1 MADYSPKDEKNYEA
15 EVFERHTRSSGDMD
29 SIHGMSNYQITTQEG
44 QCMGFYA
51 DTGQGKGGQGGPGTG
66 KFVLNTPGMEM
77 HVVGKGLKVRDEG
90 DTTQLPAHQTIA
102 KRGDIFQVCE
112 NGDVVIRARNI
123 ILEAD
128 GAGNKDGQIMI
139 NANRMVDIKAPD
151 IKEQAEKILVRAT
164 QEIDTSTNLKK
175 EKRNFNIGFDAAD
188 IDFGANIKTMINQV
202 NTQLP
207 KVGEKIKAIEEKGK
221 ELLPKVEEQLQQGI
235 EFIQSEEAQNLIG
248 NLQQTAEDIGSQLEE
263 SGVLEDVQKEAE
275 ELQNR
280 FKGIFNDFEKS
291 LDGLANEFED
301 KIDKDEVQKNLK
313 DTAEKFGK
321 QFGGL
326 I

>member
-44 QCMGFYA
+44 QSMGFYA

-66 KFVLNTPGMEM
+66 KHVLNTPGMSME
-77 HVVGKGLKVRDEG
+77 VLGKGLKVRDEG
-90 DTTQLPAHQTIA
+90 DTTQLPAKQTIC
-102 KRGDIFQVCE
+102 KRGDVFTVCE

-175 EKRNFNIGFDAAD
+175 EKTNFNLGFNSAD

-207 KVGEKIKAIEEKGK
+207 KAGEKLKAIEDKGK
-221 ELLPKVEEQLQQGI
+221 ELLPKLEEKLQQGI
-235 EFIQSEEAQNLIG
+235 KIIESPEAAKLIN
-248 NLQQTAEDIGSQLEE
+248 NLQQNAEEIGKQLEE
-263 SGVLEDVQKEAE
+263 SGVIENVKKEAE

-280 FKGIFNDFEKS
+280 LGGIFNDLEEQTK
-291 LDGLANEFED
+291 
-301 KIDKDEVQKNLK
+301 KIATPDSKKLKEIEKNLE
-313 DTAEKFGK
+313 DTAKKFGEKFGG
-321 QFGGL
+321 F

>member
-1 MADYSPKDEKNYEA
+1 MADLSPKDGKNFET
-15 EVFERHTRSSGDMD
+15 EVHERYVCSNGDMD
-29 SIHGMSNYQITTQEG
+29 GIHGMSNYQILTQEG
-44 QCMGFYA
+44 QSMGFYA
-51 DTGQGKGGQGGPGTG
+51 DTGQGKGGQGGRGTG

-102 KRGDIFQVCE
+102 QRGDIFQVCE

-123 ILEAD
+123 ILEAN
-128 GAGNKDGQIMI
+128 GAGNKDGQVLIS
-139 NANRMVDIKAPD
+139 ANRLCDIKAPD

-164 QEIDTSTNLKK
+164 QEIDTQTNLKK
-175 EKRNFNIGFDAAD
+175 EKTNFNLGFNTAD
-188 IDFGANIKTMINQV
+188 IDFGANIKTMINQL
-202 NTQLP
+202 NTELP
-207 KVGEKIKAIEEKGK
+207 KLGEKLKSIKNKGK
-221 ELLPKVEEQLQQGI
+221 DLIPKVEKQLQQGV

-248 NLQQTAEDIGSQLEE
+248 NLQQTAEGIGSQLEE

-280 FKGIFNDFEKS
+280 FKGIFNSFETSMDDF
-291 LDGLANEFED
+291 ANEFED
-301 KIDKDEVQKNLK
+301 KIDKKELKKNLE
-313 DTAEKFGK
+313 DTAKKFGK
-321 QFGGL
+321 QFGGF

>member
-128 GAGNKDGQIMI
+128 GAGNKDGQVLIS
-139 NANRMVDIKAPD
+139 ANRLCDIKAPD
-151 IKEQAEKILVRAT
+151 IREQCEKKVERAT
-164 QEIDTSTNLKK
+164 QEIDIQTNLKK
-175 EKRNFNIGFDAAD
+175 EKTNFNLGFNSAD
-188 IDFGANIKTMINQV
+188 IDFGANIKTMINQI
-202 NTQLP
+202 NTELP
-207 KVGEKIKAIEEKGK
+207 KAGEKLNAIKKKGE
-221 ELLPKVEEQLQQGI
+221 ELLPKLEKKLDQAVEIIG
-235 EFIQSEEAQNLIG
+235 SPEAAKLIN
-248 NLQQTAEDIGSQLEE
+248 NLQQNAEEIGKQLEE
-263 SGVLEDVQKEAE
+263 SGVIENVKKEAE

-280 FKGIFNDFEKS
+280 LGGIFNDLEEQTK
-291 LDGLANEFED
+291 
-301 KIDKDEVQKNLK
+301 KIATPDSKKLKEIEKNLE
-313 DTAEKFGK
+313 DTAKKFGEKFGG
-321 QFGGL
+321 F

>member
-128 GAGNKDGQIMI
+128 GAGNKDGQVLIS
-139 NANRMVDIKAPD
+139 ANRLCDIKAPD
-151 IKEQAEKILVRAT
+151 IREQCEKKVERAT
-164 QEIDTSTNLKK
+164 QEIDIQTNLKK
-175 EKRNFNIGFDAAD
+175 EKTNFNLGFNSAD

-202 NTQLP
+202 NTELP
-207 KVGEKIKAIEEKGK
+207 KAGEKLKAIEEKGK
-221 ELLPKVEEQLQQGI
+221 ELLPKLEEKLQQGV
-235 EFIQSEEAQNLIG
+235 EFLQSDEAANLIG
-248 NLQQTAEDIGSQLEE
+248 NLQQTAEGIGSQLEE
-263 SGVLEDVQKEAE
+263 SGALEDIKEEAK

-280 FKGIFNDFEKS
+280 FKGIFNDFENQAKNLAGE
-291 LDGLANEFED
+291 LDNEKLDKIED
-301 KIDKDEVQKNLK
+301 KLK
-313 DTAEKFGK
+313 KTAEG
-321 QFGGL
+321 FGG
-326 I
+326 IF

>member
-1 MADYSPKDEKNYEA
+1 MADLSPKDGKNYET
-15 EVFERHTRSSGDMD
+15 EVHERYVCSNGDMD
-29 SIHGMSNYQITTQEG
+29 GIHGMSNYQITTQEG

-175 EKRNFNIGFDAAD
+175 EKTNFNIGFNSAD

-207 KVGEKIKAIEEKGK
+207 KIGEKLKAIEDKGK
-221 ELLPKVEEQLQQGI
+221 ELLPKVEEQLQQGV

-248 NLQQTAEDIGSQLEE
+248 NLQQTAEGIGSQLEE
-263 SGVLEDVQKEAE
+263 SGALEDIKEEAK

-280 FKGIFNDFEKS
+280 FKGIFNDFENQAKNLAGE
-291 LDGLANEFED
+291 LDNEKLDKIED
-301 KIDKDEVQKNLK
+301 KLK
-313 DTAEKFGK
+313 KTAEG
-321 QFGGL
+321 FGG
-326 I
+326 IF

>member
-44 QCMGFYA
+44 QCFGFYA

-66 KFVLNTPGMEM
+66 KCVTNTPGMVM
-77 HVVGKGLKVRDEG
+77 NVCGKGLKVRDEG
-90 DTTQLPAHQTIA
+90 DTTQLPAYQTVA
-102 KRGDIFQVCE
+102 KRGDVFTVCE

-139 NANRMVDIKAPD
+139 NANRMIDIKAPD

-164 QEIDTSTNLKK
+164 QEIDTQTNLKK
-175 EKRNFNIGFDAAD
+175 EKTNFNLGFNTAD

-207 KVGEKIKAIEEKGK
+207 KAGEKLKAIEEKGK
-221 ELLPKVEEQLQQGI
+221 ELIPKVQEQLQQGV
-235 EFIQSEEAQNLIG
+235 EFIQSEQAQNLIG
-248 NLQQTAEDIGSQLEE
+248 NLQQTAEGIGSQLEE

-280 FKGIFNDFEKS
+280 FKGIFNSFETSMDDF
-291 LDGLANEFED
+291 ANEFED
-301 KIDKDEVQKNLK
+301 KIDKKELKKNLE
-313 DTAEKFGK
+313 DTAKKFGK
-321 QFGGL
+321 QFGGF

>member
-1 MADYSPKDEKNYEA
+1 MSDLSPKDEKNYES
-15 EVFERHTRSSGDMD
+15 ESYERHTRSSGDMD

-102 KRGDIFQVCE
+102 KRGDVFTVCE

-123 ILEAD
+123 ILEAN
-128 GAGNKDGQIMI
+128 GAGNKDGQVLIS
-139 NANRMVDIKAPD
+139 ANRLCDIKAPD
-151 IKEQAEKILVRAT
+151 IKEQCEKKLLRAT
-164 QEIDTSTNLKK
+164 QEIDTQTSLNKK
-175 EKRNFNIGFDAAD
+175 KQNFDINFNTAD
-188 IDFGANIKTMINQV
+188 IDFGANIKTMVNQL
-202 NTQLP
+202 NNKLP
-207 KVGEKIKAIEEKGK
+207 EIGEKLESIEKKGK
-221 ELLPKVEEQLQQGI
+221 ELLPKVQEQLQQGV

-248 NLQQTAEDIGSQLEE
+248 NLQETAQDIGTQLEE
-263 SGVLEDVQKEAE
+263 SGALEDIKKEAE

-280 FKGIFNDFEKS
+280 FKGIFNDFENQAKNLAGE
-291 LDGLANEFED
+291 LDNEKLD
-301 KIDKDEVQKNLK
+301 KIENKLK
-313 DTAEKFGK
+313 KTAEGFGE
-321 QFGGL
+321 QFGGF

>member
-66 KFVLNTPGMEM
+66 KYVMNTPGMALN
-77 HVVGKGLKVRDEG
+77 VVGKGLKVRDEG

-128 GAGNKDGQIMI
+128 GAGNKDGQVLIS
-139 NANRMVDIKAPD
+139 ANRLCDIKAPD
-151 IKEQAEKILVRAT
+151 IREQCEKKVERAT
-164 QEIDTSTNLKK
+164 QEIDIQTNLKK
-175 EKRNFNIGFDAAD
+175 EKTNFNLGFNSAD

-207 KVGEKIKAIEEKGK
+207 KAGEKLKAIEDKGK
-221 ELLPKVEEQLQQGI
+221 ELLPKLEEKLQQGI
-235 EFIQSEEAQNLIG
+235 DIIGSPEAAKLIN
-248 NLQQTAEDIGSQLEE
+248 NLQQNAEEIGKQLEE
-263 SGVLEDVQKEAE
+263 SGVIENVKKEAE

-280 FKGIFNDFEKS
+280 LGGIFNDLEEQTK
-291 LDGLANEFED
+291 
-301 KIDKDEVQKNLK
+301 KIATPDSKKLKEIEKNLE
-313 DTAEKFGK
+313 DTAKKFGEKFGG
-321 QFGGL
+321 F